1 MSLRHA
7 KPVVAAFDFDGTLTR
22 RDTLLPFLYRLAG
35 PLGML
40 WRSVLL
46 LPILLG
52 YVLRQLPNDVAK
64 QQVLSRFIAGMTDEA
79 LKRQGQRYARY
90 VLPKVLRFDAM
101 TRLAWHRQQGH
112 RCVLIS
118 ASIEH
123 YVRPWAEANGFD
135 EVLCTRLAVDEEGCL
150 TGRFDGSNCYGAEKA
165 RRLRALLGRPED
177 YVIHAYGD
185 SRGDREMLAMADHP
199 WFRSMPQGGTT

>member
-1 MSLRHA
+1 MRSGQA

-35 PLGML
+35 PWGMA
-40 WRSVLL
+40 WRALL
-46 LPILLG
+46 LAPTLLG
-52 YVLRQLPNDVAK
+52 YALRQLPNDVAK
-64 QQVLSRFIAGMTDEA
+64 EQVLHRFVAGMADEE
-79 LKRQGQRYARY
+79 LKRQGQRYARHA
-90 VLPKVLRFDAM
+90 LPAMLRFDAM

-123 YVRPWAEANGFD
+123 YVGPWAAANGFD
-135 EVLCTRLAVDEEGCL
+135 EVLCTRLAVDGQGRL
-150 TGRFDGSNCYGAEKA
+150 TGHFDGANCYGEEKA
-165 RRLRALLGRPED
+165 RRLRALLGQPED

-185 SRGDREMLAMADHP
+185 SRGDREMLAMANHP
-199 WFRSMPQGGTT
+199 WFRRMPQGGAA